1 MYDSFYR
8 YLAGEAA
15 RSPLTVTAY
24 RRDIEDLREFRR
36 TVLGLGDADP
46 RTTSLSEL
54 RMWVA
59 ALAARKL
66 STVTIVRKIQAARAF
81 FRYLN
86 KRQGMAENP
95 AQRLSTPRLPKD
107 LPPFMRQEET
117 MEKIDSLDADSDDF
131 TEARNALI
139 LTMFYSTGMRAAEL
153 IGLRDAAVN
162 TAKGE
167 LKVLGKRNKERIIPF
182 GTELSTMI
190 EHYRRLRAD
199 LIPGPAPEFF
209 FVRPDGQPVYYQL
222 VYRTV
227 HAALDDINIP
237 RRSPHILRHS
247 FATDML
253 NNGADLMAVQKLLG
267 HASLATTQR
276 YTHLSYKELQNNYK
290 LAHPRAQKK
299 ED

>member
-1 MYDSFYR
+1 LYDSFYR

-36 TVLGLGDADP
+36 TDLGLGESDP

-59 ALAARKL
+59 SLAEKKM
-66 STVTIVRKIQAARAF
+66 STVTIVRKIQSVRAF
-81 FRYLN
+81 FRYLCR
-86 KRQGMAENP
+86 RQGMTENP
-95 AQRLSTPRLPKD
+95 AERLSTPRLPKE
-107 LPPFMRQEET
+107 LPTFMRQEQT
-117 MEKIDSLDADSDDF
+117 MEKIDTLDADSDDF
-131 TEARNALI
+131 TEARNALM

-153 IGLRDAAVN
+153 IGLRDDAVN

-182 GTELSTMI
+182 GHELSTMI
-190 EHYRRLRAD
+190 EHYRQLRAEILPD
-199 LIPGPAPEFF
+199 EPPETF
-209 FVRPDGQPVYYQL
+209 FVRPDGSPVYYQL
-222 VYRTV
+222 VYRTI
-227 HAALDDINIP
+227 HSALEGVNIP

-299 ED
+299 

>member
-1 MYDSFYR
+1 MYDAFYR

-24 RRDIEDLREFRR
+24 RRDIESLREFRR
-36 TVLGLGDADP
+36 TNLALGDADP
-46 RTTSLSEL
+46 RTTTLSEL

-59 ALAARKL
+59 DLAAEKL
-66 STVTIVRKIQAARAF
+66 STTTIVRKIQAVRAF
-81 FRYLN
+81 FRYLV
-86 KRQGMAENP
+86 KRQGMLENP
-95 AQRLSTPRLPKD
+95 AERLSTPRLPKN

-131 TEARNALI
+131 TRTRNALM

-153 IGLRDAAVN
+153 IGLRDAAVD

-182 GTELSTMI
+182 GEELRTMI
-190 EHYRRLRAD
+190 DHYRSLRSQM
-199 LIPGPAPEFF
+199 LPGAPTEAF
-209 FVRPDGQPVYYQL
+209 FVRPGGEPVYYGL

-227 HAALDDINIP
+227 HAGLEGVSAG
-237 RRSPHILRHS
+237 RRSPHVMRHS

-267 HASLATTQR
+267 HTSLATTQR
-276 YTHLSYKELQNNYK
+276 YTHLSYRELQKNYK
-290 LAHPRAQKK
+290 QAHPRAQRK

>member
-95 AQRLSTPRLPKD
+95 AQRLSTPRLPRECV
-107 LPPFMRQEET
+107 PP
-117 MEKIDSLDADSDDF
+117 
-131 TEARNALI
+131 N
-139 LTMFYSTGMRAAEL
+139 
-153 IGLRDAAVN
+153 
-162 TAKGE
+162 
-167 LKVLGKRNKERIIPF
+167 
-182 GTELSTMI
+182 
-190 EHYRRLRAD
+190 
-199 LIPGPAPEFF
+199 
-209 FVRPDGQPVYYQL
+209 
-222 VYRTV
+222 
-227 HAALDDINIP
+227 
-237 RRSPHILRHS
+237 
-247 FATDML
+247 
-253 NNGADLMAVQKLLG
+253 
-267 HASLATTQR
+267 
-276 YTHLSYKELQNNYK
+276 
-290 LAHPRAQKK
+290 
-299 ED
+299 

>member
-1 MYDSFYR
+1 MYDTFYR

-24 RRDIEDLREFRR
+24 RRDIESLREFRR
-36 TVLGLGDADP
+36 TNLALGDADP
-46 RTTSLSEL
+46 RTTTLSEL

-59 ALAARKL
+59 DLAAQKM
-66 STVTIVRKIQAARAF
+66 STVTIVRKIQSARAF
-81 FRYLN
+81 FRYLV
-86 KRQGMAENP
+86 KRQGMSANP
-95 AQRLSTPRLPKD
+95 AERLSTPRLPKT

-117 MEKIDSLDADSDDF
+117 MEKIDSLNFDSDDF
-131 TEARNALI
+131 TEARNALM

-153 IGLRDAAVN
+153 IGLRDDAVD

-199 LIPGPAPEFF
+199 IIPGAPTEAF
-209 FVRPDGQPVYYQL
+209 FVRPNGKPVYYQL
-222 VYRTV
+222 VYRTI
-227 HAALDDINIP
+227 HSALEGASIP
-237 RRSPHILRHS
+237 RRSPHVLRHS

-267 HASLATTQR
+267 HASLTTTQR

>member
-1 MYDSFYR
+1 MFESFYR

-15 RSPLTVTAY
+15 RSPHTVAAY
-24 RRDIEDLREFRR
+24 RRDVEDLRAFRKEE
-36 TVLGLGDADP
+36 LGLGDADP
-46 RTTSLSEL
+46 RTTTLAEL

-59 ALAARKL
+59 SLAAKKL
-66 STVTIVRKIQAARAF
+66 STVSIVRKIQAVRAF

-86 KRQGMAENP
+86 RRQGMEVNP
-95 AQRLSTPRLPKD
+95 AERLSTPRMPKD
-107 LPPFMRQEET
+107 LPPFLRQEET
-117 MEKIDSLDADSDDF
+117 MESIDRLDTACDDF
-131 TEARNALI
+131 TTVRDALI

-153 IGLRDAAVN
+153 IGLRDDTVD
-162 TAKGE
+162 TARGE

-190 EHYRRLRAD
+190 EHYRTLRD
-199 LIPGPAPEFF
+199 DILCGETPVSF
-209 FVRPDGQPVYYQL
+209 FVRPNGEPLYYQL

-227 HAALDDINIP
+227 HAALEGANAS
-237 RRSPHILRHS
+237 RRSPHVLRHS

-276 YTHLSYKELQNNYK
+276 YTHLSYKELQQNYK

-299 ED
+299 EE

>member
-1 MYDSFYR
+1 MYESFYR

-15 RSPLTVTAY
+15 RSPLTVKAY
-24 RRDIEDLREFRR
+24 RRDIEQLREYRR
-36 TVLGLGDADP
+36 TALGLGEADP
-46 RTTSLSEL
+46 RDTTLAEL

-59 ALAARKL
+59 SLAASGI
-66 STVTIVRKIQAARAF
+66 STVSIVRKIQSVRAF
-81 FRYLN
+81 FRYLC
-86 KRQGMAENP
+86 RRHDLAVNP
-95 AQRLSTPRLPKD
+95 AERLATPRLPKD
-107 LPPFMRQEET
+107 LPNFLRQDET
-117 MEKIDSLDADSDDF
+117 MEIIDSLDAGADDF

-153 IGLRDAAVN
+153 IGLRDDAVD
-162 TAKGE
+162 TARGE

-190 EHYRRLRAD
+190 EHYRTLRD
-199 LIPGPAPEFF
+199 GLLPDGPPETF
-209 FVRPDGQPVYYQL
+209 FVRPDGSPVYYQL

-227 HAALDDINIP
+227 HSALEGARAT
-237 RRSPHILRHS
+237 RRSPHVLRHS

-267 HASLATTQR
+267 HASLSTTQR